1 MLQSLLDVL
10 AEATATARDISPVPS
25 LFEQAYIAILN
36 AGDDR
41 PELLDKLNDIT
52 QQIDLSPE
60 ISQRVIDI
68 RNGHVFTL
76 PRLIARRLLG
86 G

>member
-1 MLQSLLDVL
+1 MAVVDEKLDL
-10 AEATATARDISPVPS
+10 RAR
-25 LFEQAYIAILN
+25 LN
-36 AGDDR
+36 
-41 PELLDKLNDIT
+41 NIT
-52 QQIDLSPE
+52 RQIDLSPE
-60 ISQRVIDI
+60 ISQRIIDI